1 MVAIGD
7 DSVGTGGDATRSTE
21 GEEEEKSRN
30 SARQPWSTG
39 PSSTTS
45 SSTRVSEATE
55 SGGRGIEEEEVSND
69 RMVAQGEEK
78 AKDGSCWRL
87 EGILKSLGGDQ
98 DRSNSSTFQTGRR
111 NVRRRGVDGR
121 DDALEDEMEGRG
133 EVGHNE
139 ETGPFEDG
147 RRGVLLKSIRGCRT

>member
-21 GEEEEKSRN
+21 GEEEDKSRN

-45 SSTRVSEATE
+45 SSTWVSEATE

-69 RMVAQGEEK
+69 RMVAQERK
-78 AKDGSCWRL
+78 KR
-87 EGILKSLGGDQ
+87 K
-98 DRSNSSTFQTGRR
+98 TGAAGARK
-111 NVRRRGVDGR
+111 
-121 DDALEDEMEGRG
+121 EY
-133 EVGHNE
+133 
-139 ETGPFEDG
+139 
-147 RRGVLLKSIRGCRT
+147 